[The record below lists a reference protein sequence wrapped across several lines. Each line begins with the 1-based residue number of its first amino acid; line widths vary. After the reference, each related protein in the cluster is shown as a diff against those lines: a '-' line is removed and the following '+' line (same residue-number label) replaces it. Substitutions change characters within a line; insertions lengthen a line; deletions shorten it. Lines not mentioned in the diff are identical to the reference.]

1 MCADVDPF
9 NSSVLLNSY
18 SLDVS
23 VPLSSCMTIG
33 VGNVISGNLTLS
45 ADLALSGHFMTSL
58 PKTVDIS
65 SI

>member
-23 VPLSSCMTIG
+23 VPLSPCMTIG
-33 VGNVISGNLTLS
+33 VGYVISGNLTLS